1 MVAGSNMELVRIDD
15 PQDARVA
22 AYLDIRERDLVGRQ
36 GRFVAEGK
44 VVLDVLLSARRFATE
59 SILVLENRLAG
70 LQQVLAKAPAGV
82 PVYVA
87 SSETMDRI
95 AGFHMHRGIL
105 AIGHKGAPENASALV
120 KALPAEALVV
130 VLVGI
135 ANHDNV
141 GSIFRN
147 AAAFGASA
155 VLLDDTSCDPL
166 YRKAIRV
173 SVGAALK
180 VPFATFADTAELAQM
195 LDDQGFA
202 QLALSPNGKTDIRA
216 IKRAK
221 RLALYLGSEGE
232 GLPLALL
239 SRLTTARIAMSRDFD
254 SLNVAAASAIA
265 LHHFSSG
272 KF

>member
-1 MVAGSNMELVRIDD
+1 MELVRIDD
-15 PQDARVA
+15 PQDPRVA

-36 GRFVAEGK
+36 GRFIAEGK
-44 VVLDVLLSARRFATE
+44 VVLDVLLSARRFETE

-70 LQQVLAKAPAGV
+70 LEKILAKVPAGI
-82 PVYVA
+82 PIYVTSA
-87 SSETMDRI
+87 EIMDHI

-105 AIGHKGAPENASALV
+105 AIGRKGPTENPKTLVDALGA
-120 KALPAEALVV
+120 KALVV

-147 AAAFGASA
+147 AAAFGAAA
-155 VLLDDTSCDPL
+155 VLLDTTSCDPL

-180 VPFATFADTAELAQM
+180 VPFATFGDAAALAQL
-195 LDDQGFA
+195 LDDEGFT
-202 QLALSPNGKTDIRA
+202 QLALSPNGRADIRDVERRQR
-216 IKRAK
+216 I
-221 RLALYLGSEGE
+221 ALYLGSEGE
-232 GLPLALL
+232 GLPEALL
-239 SRLTTARIAMSRDFD
+239 SRLTTARIAMTRDFD

-265 LHHFSSG
+265 LHHFSDG
-272 KF
+272 TFQAR